1 MKKFIIGILTFILV
15 LTFTLI
21 PTTIF
26 LEKTIKEDILR
37 KVMTK
42 QVATKTVEVITSTDE
57 KIDNSTKDKIKDKI
71 ENNEEFQSVV
81 NKYSDKILQDITEN
95 NIDDVNIK
103 EDVIKIIEE
112 NKQIIEQNLDTKMDN
127 QEIEDIVDKLDE
139 ELDLNSTYKK
149 TIIKT
154 KNELP
159 KEAKK
164 VLKIYN
170 IITDNNTLYLLI
182 GLSIL
187 NIIIITVLKKP
198 HFKSLTNISVAGIIS
213 SIDTSILIV
222 IIGLIFNLAIENIE
236 YLKPISVVNALII
249 ELIIFIIS
257 IVLLIINSII
267 NKKYKSSSKDAK
279 NDIS

>member
-1 MKKFIIGILTFILV
+1 MKKFIIGILTFVLV

-81 NKYSDKILQDITEN
+81 NKYSDKILQDITKN

-112 NKQIIEQNLDTKMDN
+112 NKQIIEQDLDKKIDN

-159 KEAKK
+159 KEARK

-267 NKKYKSSSKDAK
+267 NKKYKSSKDVK
-279 NDIS
+279 NAIS

>member
-1 MKKFIIGILTFILV
+1 MKKFIIGILTFVLV

-112 NKQIIEQNLDTKMDN
+112 NKQIIEQDLDKKIDN

-222 IIGLIFNLAIENIE
+222 IIGLIFNMAIENIE

-267 NKKYKSSSKDAK
+267 NKKYKSSKDVK
-279 NDIS
+279 NAIS

>member
-1 MKKFIIGILTFILV
+1 MKKFIIGILTFVLV

-81 NKYSDKILQDITEN
+81 NKYSDKILQDITKN

-112 NKQIIEQNLDTKMDN
+112 NKQIIEQDLDTKMDN

-159 KEAKK
+159 KEARK

>member
-112 NKQIIEQNLDTKMDN
+112 NKQIIEQDLDKKIDN

-198 HFKSLTNISVAGIIS
+198 HFKSLTNISVSGIIS

-267 NKKYKSSSKDAK
+267 NKKYKSSKDVK
-279 NDIS
+279 NAIS

>member
-1 MKKFIIGILTFILV
+1 MKKFIIGILTFALV

-37 KVMTK
+37 KIMTK

-95 NIDDVNIK
+95 NTDDVNIK

-112 NKQIIEQNLDTKMDN
+112 NKQIIEQDLDTKINN

-267 NKKYKSSSKDAK
+267 NKKYKSSKDAK
-279 NDIS
+279 NAIS

>member
-1 MKKFIIGILTFILV
+1 MKKFIIGILTFVLV

-112 NKQIIEQNLDTKMDN
+112 NKQIIEQDLDKKIDN

-154 KNELP
+154 KKELP

-267 NKKYKSSSKDAK
+267 NKKYKSSKDVK
-279 NDIS
+279 NAIS

>member
-112 NKQIIEQNLDTKMDN
+112 NKQIIEQDLDTKMDN

-170 IITDNNTLYLLI
+170 IITDNTTLYLLI

-187 NIIIITVLKKP
+187 NIIIITVLKRP

-279 NDIS
+279 NAIS

>member
-81 NKYSDKILQDITEN
+81 NKYSDKILQDITKN

-112 NKQIIEQNLDTKMDN
+112 NKQIIEQDLDKKMDN

-159 KEAKK
+159 KEARK

-198 HFKSLTNISVAGIIS
+198 HFKFLTNISVAGIIS

-267 NKKYKSSSKDAK
+267 NKKYKSSKDAK
-279 NDIS
+279 NAIS

>member
-95 NIDDVNIK
+95 NTDDVNIK

-112 NKQIIEQNLDTKMDN
+112 NKQIIEQDPDTKIDN

-187 NIIIITVLKKP
+187 NIVIITVLKKP

-267 NKKYKSSSKDAK
+267 NKKYKSSKDVK
-279 NDIS
+279 NAIS

>member
-1 MKKFIIGILTFILV
+1 MKKFIIGILTFVLV

-81 NKYSDKILQDITEN
+81 NKYSDKILQDITKN

-112 NKQIIEQNLDTKMDN
+112 NKQIIEQDLDTKMDN

-198 HFKSLTNISVAGIIS
+198 HFKSITNISVAGIIS

-267 NKKYKSSSKDAK
+267 NKKYKSSKDAK
-279 NDIS
+279 NAIS

>member
-21 PTTIF
+21 PTTMF
-26 LEKTIKEDILR
+26 LKKTIKEDILR

-42 QVATKTVEVITSTDE
+42 QVASKTVEVITSTDE

-71 ENNEEFQSVV
+71 ENNEEFQNVI

-112 NKQIIEQNLDTKMDN
+112 NKQIIEQDLDTKMDN

-159 KEAKK
+159 KEARK

-267 NKKYKSSSKDAK
+267 NKKYKSSKDVK
-279 NDIS
+279 NAIS

>member
-26 LEKTIKEDILR
+26 LEKRIKEDILR

-95 NIDDVNIK
+95 NTDDVNIK

-112 NKQIIEQNLDTKMDN
+112 NKQIIEQDLDTKIDN

-187 NIIIITVLKKP
+187 NIVIITVLKKP

-236 YLKPISVVNALII
+236 YLKPISVVNSLII

-267 NKKYKSSSKDAK
+267 NKKYKSSKDVK
-279 NDIS
+279 NAIS

>member
-1 MKKFIIGILTFILV
+1 MKKFIIGILTFVLV

-112 NKQIIEQNLDTKMDN
+112 NKQIIEQDLDTKMDN

-159 KEAKK
+159 KEARK

-267 NKKYKSSSKDAK
+267 NKKYKSSKDAK
-279 NDIS
+279 NAIS

>member
-112 NKQIIEQNLDTKMDN
+112 NKQIIEQDLDTKMDN

-170 IITDNNTLYLLI
+170 IITDNTTLYLLI

-279 NDIS
+279 NAIS

>member
-1 MKKFIIGILTFILV
+1 MKKFIIGILTFVLV

-112 NKQIIEQNLDTKMDN
+112 NKQIIEQDLDTKMDN

-198 HFKSLTNISVAGIIS
+198 HFKSITNISVAGIIS
-213 SIDTSILIV
+213 TIDTSILIV

-267 NKKYKSSSKDAK
+267 NKKYKSSKDAK
-279 NDIS
+279 NAIS

>member
-1 MKKFIIGILTFILV
+1 MKKFIIGILTFVLV

-95 NIDDVNIK
+95 NTDDVNIK

-112 NKQIIEQNLDTKMDN
+112 NKQIIEQDLDTKMDN

-159 KEAKK
+159 KEARK

-279 NDIS
+279 NAIS

>member
-1 MKKFIIGILTFILV
+1 MKKIIVGVLTFILV

-21 PTTIF
+21 PTTMF
-26 LEKTIKEDILR
+26 LKKTIKEDILS

-71 ENNEEFQSVV
+71 ENNEEFQNVI

-112 NKQIIEQNLDTKMDN
+112 NKQIIEQDIDNKIDN
-127 QEIEDIVDKLDE
+127 QKIEEIVDKLDE

-159 KEAKK
+159 KEAKQ

-170 IITDNNTLYLLI
+170 IITNNNTLYLLI

-187 NIIIITVLKKP
+187 NILIITILKKP
-198 HFKSLTNISVAGIIS
+198 HLKSLSNISVAGIIS

-236 YLKPISVVNALII
+236 YLKPISAINILII

-257 IVLLIINSII
+257 IILLIINSII
-267 NKKYKSSSKDAK
+267 NKKYNSSSKKEK
-279 NDIS
+279 NAVS

>member
-112 NKQIIEQNLDTKMDN
+112 NKQIIEQGLDTKIDN

-159 KEAKK
+159 KEARK

-249 ELIIFIIS
+249 EFIIFIIS

-267 NKKYKSSSKDAK
+267 NKKYKSSKDAK
-279 NDIS
+279 NAIS

>member
-1 MKKFIIGILTFILV
+1 MKKFIIGILTFVLV

-81 NKYSDKILQDITEN
+81 NKYSDKILQDITKN

>member
-21 PTTIF
+21 PTTMF
-26 LEKTIKEDILR
+26 LKKTIKEDILR

-81 NKYSDKILQDITEN
+81 NKYSDKILQDITKN

-112 NKQIIEQNLDTKMDN
+112 NKQIIEQDLDTKMDN

-159 KEAKK
+159 KEARK

-267 NKKYKSSSKDAK
+267 NKKYKSSKDAK
-279 NDIS
+279 NAIS

>member
-112 NKQIIEQNLDTKMDN
+112 NKQIIEQDLDKKIDN

-267 NKKYKSSSKDAK
+267 NKKYKSSKDVK
-279 NDIS
+279 NAIS

>member
-1 MKKFIIGILTFILV
+1 MKKFIIGILTFALV

-37 KVMTK
+37 KIMTK

-95 NIDDVNIK
+95 NTDDVNIK

-112 NKQIIEQNLDTKMDN
+112 NKQIIEQDLDTKINN

-149 TIIKT
+149 TLIKT
-154 KNELP
+154 KNEVP

-164 VLKIYN
+164 VLKIYT

-213 SIDTSILIV
+213 SIDKSILIV

-267 NKKYKSSSKDAK
+267 NKKYKSSKDAK
-279 NDIS
+279 NAIS

>member
-1 MKKFIIGILTFILV
+1 MKKFIIGILTFALV

-37 KVMTK
+37 KIMTK

-95 NIDDVNIK
+95 NTDDVNIK

-112 NKQIIEQNLDTKMDN
+112 NKQIIEQDLDTKINN

-236 YLKPISVVNALII
+236 DLKPISVVNALII

-267 NKKYKSSSKDAK
+267 NKKYKSSKDAK
-279 NDIS
+279 NAIS

>member
-1 MKKFIIGILTFILV
+1 MKKFIIGILTFVLV

-95 NIDDVNIK
+95 NTDDVNIK

-112 NKQIIEQNLDTKMDN
+112 NKQIIEQDLDTKINN

-222 IIGLIFNLAIENIE
+222 IIGLIFNMAIENIE

-267 NKKYKSSSKDAK
+267 NKKYKSSKDVK
-279 NDIS
+279 NAIS

>member
-1 MKKFIIGILTFILV
+1 MKKFIIGILTFVLV

-95 NIDDVNIK
+95 NTDDVNIK

-112 NKQIIEQNLDTKMDN
+112 NKQIIEQDLDTKINN

-267 NKKYKSSSKDAK
+267 NKKYKSSKDAK
-279 NDIS
+279 NAIS

>member
-112 NKQIIEQNLDTKMDN
+112 NKQIIEQGLDTKIDN

-159 KEAKK
+159 KEARK

-267 NKKYKSSSKDAK
+267 NKKYKSSKDAK
-279 NDIS
+279 NAIS

>member
-1 MKKFIIGILTFILV
+1 MKKFIIGILTFVLV

-149 TIIKT
+149 AIIKT

>member
-1 MKKFIIGILTFILV
+1 MKKFIIGILTFVLV

-81 NKYSDKILQDITEN
+81 NKYSDKILQDITKN

-112 NKQIIEQNLDTKMDN
+112 NKQIIEQDLDTKMDN

-159 KEAKK
+159 KEAKQ

-170 IITDNNTLYLLI
+170 IITNNNTLYLLI

-187 NIIIITVLKKP
+187 NIVIITILKKP

-267 NKKYKSSSKDAK
+267 NKKYKSSKDAK
-279 NDIS
+279 NAIS

>member
-112 NKQIIEQNLDTKMDN
+112 NKQIIEQDLDKKIDN

-159 KEAKK
+159 KEARK

-187 NIIIITVLKKP
+187 NIIIITALKKP

-267 NKKYKSSSKDAK
+267 NKKYKSSKDAK
-279 NDIS
+279 NAIS

>member
-1 MKKFIIGILTFILV
+1 MKKFIIGILTFVLV

-37 KVMTK
+37 KIMTK

-95 NIDDVNIK
+95 NTDDVNIK

-112 NKQIIEQNLDTKMDN
+112 NKQIIEQDLDTKINN

-267 NKKYKSSSKDAK
+267 NKKYKSSKDAK
-279 NDIS
+279 NAIS

>member
-112 NKQIIEQNLDTKMDN
+112 NKQIIEQDLDKKIDN

-154 KNELP
+154 KKELP

-267 NKKYKSSSKDAK
+267 NKKYKSSKDVK
-279 NDIS
+279 NAIS

>member
-1 MKKFIIGILTFILV
+1 MKKFIIGILTFVLV

-81 NKYSDKILQDITEN
+81 NKYSDKILQDITKN

-112 NKQIIEQNLDTKMDN
+112 NKQIIEQDLDTKMDN

-267 NKKYKSSSKDAK
+267 NKKYKSSKDAK
-279 NDIS
+279 NAIS